1 MTPYTAD
8 EQVTYPY
15 IMAKTRLQAGAGDD
29 DDDDDDAK
37 PHKHEERY
45 KGAIDCL
52 QQVYK
57 EEGIF
62 GWYQVSSPVKLCA
75 RPEERERQKLT
86 HHGLLPL
93 GHLYLFAG
101 YASPDHQG
109 RPLAGFAL
117 RHQGRPRGL

>member
-1 MTPYTAD
+1 MI

-29 DDDDDDAK
+29 DDDDDDTK

-62 GWYQVSSPVKLCA
+62 GWYQVSSHPPMFAHVRKKGREIDAA
-75 RPEERERQKLT
+75 RPSRLRQT
-86 HHGLLPL
+86 
-93 GHLYLFAG
+93 LYFAG

-109 RPLAGFAL
+109 RPLSGFAL

>member
-1 MTPYTAD
+1 
-8 EQVTYPY
+8 
-15 IMAKTRLQAGAGDD
+15 MAKTRLQAGAGDD
-29 DDDDDDAK
+29 DDDDDDTK

-62 GWYQVSSPVKLCA
+62 GWYQVSSIPPNFCA
-75 RPEERERQKLT
+75 LRKGERETDAPRTASSRATLS
-86 HHGLLPL
+86 
-93 GHLYLFAG
+93 FAG

-109 RPLAGFAL
+109 RPLAGSAL

>member
-1 MTPYTAD
+1 MI

-29 DDDDDDAK
+29 DDDDDDTK

-62 GWYQVSSPVKLCA
+62 GWYQVSSALRA
-75 RPEERERQKLT
+75 RSEEKRKLT
-86 HHGLLPL
+86 QRGPPVF
-93 GHLYLFAG
+93 GKTLYFAG